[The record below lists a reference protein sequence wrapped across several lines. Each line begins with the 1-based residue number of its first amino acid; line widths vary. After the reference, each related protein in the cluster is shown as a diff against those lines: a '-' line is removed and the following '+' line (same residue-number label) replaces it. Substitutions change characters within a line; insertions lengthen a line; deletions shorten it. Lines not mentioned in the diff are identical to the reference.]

1 MPKSILFW
9 PDVYKEQGHWLPT
22 LKWAEDF
29 SNNNLLRISKM
40 TTQIRPSCPSRFSA
54 FKAIILCLLAGAT
67 CMSFVGCGGDT
78 ESSTSPVDEITSSTS
93 NEVVESSDGS
103 ALLLTSSSES
113 ESSSSEKAVD
123 GSSSSDGKASSS
135 SGKVE
140 SSSSGKGEKSSSSEG
155 AAGSSSS
162 DVVAGS
168 SSSEKS
174 SSSVAESSSSVESS
188 SSKEPS
194 SSSVVE
200 SSSSV
205 AESISS
211 SEDNVSSSSEY
222 YKSSWTYLNKNIT
235 YDTIIDSRDNQVYKI
250 LTIGE
255 QTWMAE
261 NLNYYDTIQ
270 MPELKQHSWCFA
282 DKESNCELYGR
293 LYDLPITLDYD
304 PHETDLFDL
313 YYEEQLKDTSDIQG
327 ICPDGWR
334 IPTHS
339 EFKILIKNFS
349 YKQLV
354 SQGESGFSVIQ
365 FTGYWNDYNKKYI
378 NKESDFWTTSYS
390 SGTSALIMHF
400 TQTEVLPDYGYS
412 YANGVSVRCL
422 KDSE

>member
-1 MPKSILFW
+1 MLKKFVLGGMVVVAALLGNACGDDGSGDSPAGPADSEVTLSSSSD
-9 PDVYKEQGHWLPT
+9 DVALG
-22 LKWAEDF
+22 
-29 SNNNLLRISKM
+29 SS
-40 TTQIRPSCPSRFSA
+40 SSS
-54 FKAIILCLLAGAT
+54 
-67 CMSFVGCGGDT
+67 SVT
-78 ESSTSPVDEITSSTS
+78 ESPSTSSGQAPQS
-93 NEVVESSDGS
+93 VESDG
-103 ALLLTSSSES
+103 
-113 ESSSSEKAVD
+113 SSSSEKAVG

-135 SGKVE
+135 SEKVE

-162 DVVAGS
+162 DVVAES

-188 SSKEPS
+188 SSEVPS

-205 AESISS
+205 AECSSS
-211 SEDNVSSSSEY
+211 SEDDVSSSSEY

-270 MPELKQHSWCFA
+270 MSELKQHSWCFA

-354 SQGESGFSVIQ
+354 SQGNSGFSVIQ
-365 FTGYWNDYNKKYI
+365 FTGYWNDYKKEYI

>member
-1 MPKSILFW
+1 MLEIGCVWARSGCFGTGFGLYLGVRFFM
-9 PDVYKEQGHWLPT
+9 
-22 LKWAEDF
+22 LKKFVLGGMVVVAA
-29 SNNNLLRISKM
+29 LLGN
-40 TTQIRPSCPSRFSA
+40 A
-54 FKAIILCLLAGAT
+54 
-67 CMSFVGCGGDT
+67 CGD
-78 ESSTSPVDEITSSTS
+78 
-93 NEVVESSDGS
+93 DGS
-103 ALLLTSSSES
+103 GDSPAAPADSEVTL
-113 ESSSSEKAVD
+113 SSSSDDVVPGNSSSSSSKKAVSR
-123 GSSSSDGKASSS
+123 SSSSDGKASSS
-135 SGKVE
+135 SEKVE
-140 SSSSGKGEKSSSSEG
+140 SSSSGKGEKSSSSER
-155 AAGSSSS
+155 AAGS
-162 DVVAGS
+162 VVAGS

-174 SSSVAESSSSVESS
+174 SSSMAESSSSVESS
-188 SSKEPS
+188 SSEEPS